1 MGQINKLIGVKNLSE
16 LMTDEGRDKTSEETA
31 SLYRALVR
39 NSVLDF
45 TPASPIYMFHS
56 KDDKTVPF
64 VNAQRA
70 EEYFKGRDITYDFG
84 HYGAHGMGG
93 IRFIMSVAA
102 QL

>member
-1 MGQINKLIGVKNLSE
+1 
-16 LMTDEGRDKTSEETA
+16 
-31 SLYRALVR
+31 
-39 NSVLDF
+39 
-45 TPASPIYMFHS
+45 MFHS